1 MQFALADAADLSN
14 VTLPN
19 RGSRLPISSNAFVR
33 STALLLL
40 IGFVALLAIVG
51 TTIWLVEQNQ
61 RWFEE
66 TTEARVARSATVSLR
81 NGLQDLETGQ
91 RGFLLTQEDRYLEPY
106 NRALP
111 EILGYVDRLDQIL
124 RPFPQAAEPMA
135 NLRNAVT
142 AKLDEMARTVALGR
156 AGDWAQAVA
165 IVRSD
170 EGKEAMDEARFLLER
185 IIETADQRTADG
197 VENQRNA
204 SNALRWV
211 TIIGAFVIFAVAAG
225 AVWTVLVYT
234 RELAAARAEVELAR
248 SSLEERVRERTSDLG
263 RANEEIQRFAYIV
276 THDLRAPLV
285 NIMGFTSELET
296 SVGMLAD
303 YMAKTPENDD
313 PAFKEARLAATEDL
327 PEAIT
332 FIRAATRKM
341 DGLINAILKIS
352 REGRRQLKPETIKLN
367 ELIETSADAVHHQVA
382 DNGGSVTS
390 DVQLP
395 KIVSDKLSL
404 EQVLG
409 NLLDNA
415 IKYRSP
421 DRPIEIAIRARS
433 ASGNRA
439 EITVEDNGR
448 GIADTDHERVF
459 ELFRRSGAQSQPGE
473 GIGLAHVR
481 TMVRSLGGDI
491 TLRSKLGVGTTFI
504 ITLPRDLRSH
514 LGTKT
519 T

>member
-1 MQFALADAADLSN
+1 M
-14 VTLPN
+14 
-19 RGSRLPISSNAFVR
+19 PISSNAFVR

-40 IGFVALLAIVG
+40 VGFVALLAIVG

-61 RWFEE
+61 NYFNITIE
-66 TTEARVARSATVSLR
+66 ARSARAAAINLR
-81 NGLQDLETGQ
+81 NAMQDAETGQ
-91 RGFLLTQEDRYLEPY
+91 RGYMLTGEQSYLEPY
-106 NRALP
+106 NEAVPKIPQLL
-111 EILGYVDRLDQIL
+111 EELQIVL
-124 RPFPQAAEPMA
+124 APYP
-135 NLRNAVT
+135 
-142 AKLDEMARTVALGR
+142 DSVASVREVEG
-156 AGDWAQAVA
+156 A
-165 IVRSD
+165 IV
-170 EGKEAMDEARFLLER
+170 GKLEEMSRTIELVRNGQNAEALATLKTDQGKALMDEARTLFDGIIDAADRR
-185 IIETADQRTADG
+185 ISDG
-197 VENQRNA
+197 NDNQQGA
-204 SNALRWV
+204 TNALRWV
-211 TIIGAFVIFAVAAG
+211 TIISAVVIFAVVGGSA
-225 AVWTVLVYT
+225 WTVLSYT
-234 RELAAARAEVELAR
+234 RELASARQEVETAN

-296 SVGMLAD
+296 SVGLLSD
-303 YMAKTPENDD
+303 YMAKAPEASD
-313 PAFKEARLAATEDL
+313 PAFEEARLAATEDL

-352 REGRRQLKPETIKLN
+352 REGRRQLKPETINLP
-367 ELIETSADAVHHQVA
+367 EFIEANADAVHHQVA
-382 DNGGSVTS
+382 DTDGTVRF

-415 IKYRSP
+415 IKYRHP
-421 DRPIEIAIRARS
+421 DRPIEIALRARQ
-433 ASGNRA
+433 ALGNRV

-448 GIADTDHERVF
+448 GIADSDHERVF

-481 TMVRSLGGDI
+481 TLVRSLGGDI
-491 TLRSKLGVGTTFI
+491 TLRSKLGEGTTFT

-514 LGTKT
+514 LGRQTA
-519 T
+519 

>member
-1 MQFALADAADLSN
+1 M
-14 VTLPN
+14 
-19 RGSRLPISSNAFVR
+19 PISSNAFVR

-40 IGFVALLAIVG
+40 VGFVALLAIVG

-61 RWFEE
+61 NYFNITVE
-66 TTEARVARSATVSLR
+66 ARSARTAAINLR
-81 NGLQDLETGQ
+81 NAMQDAETGQ
-91 RGFLLTQEDRYLEPY
+91 RGYMLTGEQSYLEPY
-106 NRALP
+106 NEAVP
-111 EILGYVDRLDQIL
+111 KI
-124 RPFPQAAEPMA
+124 PQLLEELKIVLAPYP
-135 NLRNAVT
+135 
-142 AKLDEMARTVALGR
+142 DSVASVREVEG
-156 AGDWAQAVA
+156 A
-165 IVRSD
+165 IV
-170 EGKEAMDEARFLLER
+170 GKLEEMSRTIELVRNGQSAEALATLKTDQGKALMDEARALFDGIIDAADRR
-185 IIETADQRTADG
+185 ISDG
-197 VENQRNA
+197 NNNQRGA
-204 SNALRWV
+204 TNALRWV
-211 TIIGAFVIFAVAAG
+211 TIISAVVIIAVVGGSA
-225 AVWTVLVYT
+225 WTVLSYT
-234 RELAAARAEVELAR
+234 RELASARHEVETAN

-296 SVGMLAD
+296 SVGLLSD
-303 YMAKTPENDD
+303 YMAKAPEASD
-313 PAFKEARLAATEDL
+313 PAFEEARLAATEDL

-352 REGRRQLKPETIKLN
+352 REGRRQLKPETINLP
-367 ELIETSADAVHHQVA
+367 EFIEANADAVHHQVA
-382 DNGGSVTS
+382 DTDGTVRF

-415 IKYRSP
+415 IKYRHP
-421 DRPIEIAIRARS
+421 DRPIEIALRARQ
-433 ASGNRA
+433 ALGNRV

-448 GIADTDHERVF
+448 GIADSDHERVF

-481 TMVRSLGGDI
+481 TLVRSLGGDI
-491 TLRSKLGVGTTFI
+491 TLRSKLGEGTTFT

-514 LGTKT
+514 LGRQTA
-519 T
+519 

>member
-1 MQFALADAADLSN
+1 M
-14 VTLPN
+14 
-19 RGSRLPISSNAFVR
+19 PISSNAFVR

-40 IGFVALLAIVG
+40 VGFVALLAIVG

-61 RWFEE
+61 NYFNITVE
-66 TTEARVARSATVSLR
+66 ARSARTAAINLR
-81 NGLQDLETGQ
+81 NAMQDAETGQ
-91 RGFLLTQEDRYLEPY
+91 RGYMLTGDQSYLEPY
-106 NRALP
+106 NEAVPKIPQLLEELKIVLAPYPDSVASVREVEGAIVGKLEEMSRTIELVRNGQSAEALATLKTDQGKALMDKARALFDG
-111 EILGYVDRLDQIL
+111 IIDAADRRI
-124 RPFPQAAEPMA
+124 
-135 NLRNAVT
+135 
-142 AKLDEMARTVALGR
+142 
-156 AGDWAQAVA
+156 
-165 IVRSD
+165 SD
-170 EGKEAMDEARFLLER
+170 GNN
-185 IIETADQRTADG
+185 
-197 VENQRNA
+197 NQRGA
-204 SNALRWV
+204 TNALRWV
-211 TIIGAFVIFAVAAG
+211 TIISAVVIIAVVGGSA
-225 AVWTVLVYT
+225 WTVLSYT
-234 RELAAARAEVELAR
+234 RELASARHEVETAN

-296 SVGMLAD
+296 SVGLLSD
-303 YMAKTPENDD
+303 YMAKAPEASD
-313 PAFKEARLAATEDL
+313 PAFEEARLAATEDL

-352 REGRRQLKPETIKLN
+352 REGRRQLKPETINLP
-367 ELIETSADAVHHQVA
+367 EFIEANADAVHHQVA
-382 DNGGSVTS
+382 DTDGTVRF

-415 IKYRSP
+415 IKYRHP
-421 DRPIEIAIRARS
+421 DRPIEIALRARQ
-433 ASGNRA
+433 ALGNRV

-448 GIADTDHERVF
+448 GIADSDHERVF

-481 TMVRSLGGDI
+481 TLVRSLGGDI
-491 TLRSKLGVGTTFI
+491 TLRSKLGEGTTFT

-514 LGTKT
+514 LGRQTA
-519 T
+519 

>member
-1 MQFALADAADLSN
+1 M
-14 VTLPN
+14 
-19 RGSRLPISSNAFVR
+19 PISSNAFVR

-40 IGFVALLAIVG
+40 VGFVALLAIVG

-61 RWFEE
+61 NYFNITVE
-66 TTEARVARSATVSLR
+66 ARSARTAAINLR
-81 NGLQDLETGQ
+81 NAMQDAETGQ
-91 RGFLLTQEDRYLEPY
+91 RGYMLTGEQSYLEPY
-106 NRALP
+106 NEAVPKIPQLLEELKIVLAPYPDSVASVREVEGAIVGKLEEMSRTIELVRNGQSAEALATLKTDQGKALMDKARALFDG
-111 EILGYVDRLDQIL
+111 IIDAADRRI
-124 RPFPQAAEPMA
+124 
-135 NLRNAVT
+135 
-142 AKLDEMARTVALGR
+142 
-156 AGDWAQAVA
+156 
-165 IVRSD
+165 SD
-170 EGKEAMDEARFLLER
+170 GNN
-185 IIETADQRTADG
+185 
-197 VENQRNA
+197 NQRGA
-204 SNALRWV
+204 TNALRWV
-211 TIIGAFVIFAVAAG
+211 TIISAVVIIAVVGGSA
-225 AVWTVLVYT
+225 WTVLSYT
-234 RELAAARAEVELAR
+234 RELASARHEVETAN
-248 SSLEERVRERTSDLG
+248 SSLEERVRESTSDLG

-296 SVGMLAD
+296 SVGLLSD
-303 YMAKTPENDD
+303 YMAKAPEASD
-313 PAFKEARLAATEDL
+313 PAFEEARLAATEDL

-352 REGRRQLKPETIKLN
+352 REGRRQLKPETINLP
-367 ELIETSADAVHHQVA
+367 EFIEANADAVHHQVA
-382 DNGGSVTS
+382 DTDGTVRF

-415 IKYRSP
+415 IKYRHP
-421 DRPIEIAIRARS
+421 DRPIEIALRARQ
-433 ASGNRA
+433 ALGNRV

-448 GIADTDHERVF
+448 GIADSDHERVF

-481 TMVRSLGGDI
+481 TLVRSLGGDI
-491 TLRSKLGVGTTFI
+491 TLRSKLGEGTTFT

-514 LGTKT
+514 LGRQTA
-519 T
+519 

>member
-1 MQFALADAADLSN
+1 M
-14 VTLPN
+14 
-19 RGSRLPISSNAFVR
+19 
-33 STALLLL
+33 
-40 IGFVALLAIVG
+40 G

-61 RWFEE
+61 NYFNITVE
-66 TTEARVARSATVSLR
+66 ARSARTAAINLR
-81 NGLQDLETGQ
+81 NAMQDAETGQ
-91 RGFLLTQEDRYLEPY
+91 RGYMLTGEQSYLEPY
-106 NRALP
+106 NEAVPKIPQLLEELKIVLAPYPDSVASVREVEGAIVGKLEEMSRTIELVRNGQSAEALATLKTDQGKALMDKARALFDG
-111 EILGYVDRLDQIL
+111 IIDAADRRI
-124 RPFPQAAEPMA
+124 
-135 NLRNAVT
+135 
-142 AKLDEMARTVALGR
+142 
-156 AGDWAQAVA
+156 
-165 IVRSD
+165 SD
-170 EGKEAMDEARFLLER
+170 GNN
-185 IIETADQRTADG
+185 
-197 VENQRNA
+197 NQRGA
-204 SNALRWV
+204 TNALRWV
-211 TIIGAFVIFAVAAG
+211 TIISAVVIFAVVGGSA
-225 AVWTVLVYT
+225 WTVLSYT
-234 RELAAARAEVELAR
+234 RELASARQEVETAN

-296 SVGMLAD
+296 SVGLLSD
-303 YMAKTPENDD
+303 YMAKAPEASD
-313 PAFKEARLAATEDL
+313 PAFEEARLAATEDL

-352 REGRRQLKPETIKLN
+352 REGRRQLKPETINLP
-367 ELIETSADAVHHQVA
+367 EFIEANADAVHHQVA
-382 DNGGSVTS
+382 DTDGTVRF

-415 IKYRSP
+415 IKYRHP
-421 DRPIEIAIRARS
+421 DRPIEIALRARQ
-433 ASGNRA
+433 ALGNRV

-448 GIADTDHERVF
+448 GIADSDHERVF

-481 TMVRSLGGDI
+481 TLVRSLGGDI
-491 TLRSKLGVGTTFI
+491 TLRSKLGEGTTFT

-514 LGTKT
+514 LGRQTA
-519 T
+519 

>member
-1 MQFALADAADLSN
+1 M
-14 VTLPN
+14 
-19 RGSRLPISSNAFVR
+19 PISSNAFVR

-40 IGFVALLAIVG
+40 VGFVALLAIVG

-61 RWFEE
+61 NYFNITVE
-66 TTEARVARSATVSLR
+66 ARSARTAAINLR
-81 NGLQDLETGQ
+81 NAMQDAETGQ
-91 RGFLLTQEDRYLEPY
+91 RGYMLTGEQSYLEPY
-106 NRALP
+106 NEAVPKIPQLLEELKIVLAPYPDSVASVREVEGAIVGKLEEMSRTIELVRNGQSAEALATLKTDQGKALMDKARALFDG
-111 EILGYVDRLDQIL
+111 IIDAADRRI
-124 RPFPQAAEPMA
+124 
-135 NLRNAVT
+135 
-142 AKLDEMARTVALGR
+142 
-156 AGDWAQAVA
+156 
-165 IVRSD
+165 SD
-170 EGKEAMDEARFLLER
+170 GNN
-185 IIETADQRTADG
+185 
-197 VENQRNA
+197 NQRGA
-204 SNALRWV
+204 TNALRWV
-211 TIIGAFVIFAVAAG
+211 TIISAVVIFAVVGGSA
-225 AVWTVLVYT
+225 WTVLSYT
-234 RELAAARAEVELAR
+234 RELASARREVETAN

-296 SVGMLAD
+296 SVGLLSD
-303 YMAKTPENDD
+303 YMAKAPEASD
-313 PAFKEARLAATEDL
+313 PAFEEARLAATEDL

-352 REGRRQLKPETIKLN
+352 REGRRQLKPETINLP
-367 ELIETSADAVHHQVA
+367 EFIEANADAVHHQVA
-382 DNGGSVTS
+382 DTDGTVRF

-415 IKYRSP
+415 IKYRHP
-421 DRPIEIAIRARS
+421 DRPIEIALRARQ
-433 ASGNRA
+433 ALGNRV

-448 GIADTDHERVF
+448 GIADSDHERVF

-481 TMVRSLGGDI
+481 TLVRSLGGDI
-491 TLRSKLGVGTTFI
+491 TLRSKLGEGTTFT

-514 LGTKT
+514 LGRQTA
-519 T
+519 